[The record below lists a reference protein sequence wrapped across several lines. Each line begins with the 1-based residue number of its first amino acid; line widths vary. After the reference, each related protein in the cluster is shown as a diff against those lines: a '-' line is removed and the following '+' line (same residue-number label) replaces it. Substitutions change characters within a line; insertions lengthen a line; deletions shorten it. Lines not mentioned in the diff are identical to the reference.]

1 MSELKDVF
9 ICHAS
14 EDKSDIIKPLVAAFK
29 RESISYWYDKAEIK
43 WGDSI
48 IEKVNDGLRISRYVI
63 VVISKSF
70 LSKNWPKRELNSALN
85 IEASTGKVRVLPLVV
100 GADKVRKEIFQKYP
114 LLNDKR
120 YLTWENDV
128 QKIVDALKDCLGK
141 ANKISKGDN
150 LVIEKSDYDIPIPKM
165 PKEFPQL
172 DKDRFIRNSFD
183 IIKKYFKKALV
194 KLKEQYSNLDSE
206 LVGISNFKFVCSI
219 YQNGDLL
226 NKCKIW
232 IGGPLSEDSIAYS
245 EGSSGYENDN
255 SFNDWL
261 TVNDD
266 GFKLGLTASGFSMN
280 IINDKEGKL
289 LSSEEAAKYLWVRFT
304 NRLTFRR

>member
-1 MSELKDVF
+1 MNELKDVF

-14 EDKSDIIKPLVAAFK
+14 EDKPEIIKPLVAAFE
-29 RESISYWYDKAEIK
+29 REGISYWYDEAEIK

-48 IEKVNDGLRISRYVI
+48 PDKINKGLRISRYVI

-85 IEASTGKVRVLPLVV
+85 VEASTGKVRVLPLVV
-100 GADKVRKEIFQKYP
+100 GTDEVREEIFKKYP
-114 LLNDKR
+114 ILNDKF
-120 YLTWENDV
+120 YLTWKKDQNE
-128 QKIVDALKDCLGK
+128 IIDALKVRLGRT
-141 ANKISKGDN
+141 NKIYKNDN
-150 LVIEKSDYDIPIPKM
+150 LAIEKLDYDIPIPKM
-165 PKEFPQL
+165 PKEFSQL

-183 IIKKYFKKALV
+183 IIRKYFKKALD
-194 KLKEQYSNLDSE
+194 KLKGQYSNLDSE
-206 LVGISNFKFVCSI
+206 LVEISNFKFVCSI
-219 YQNGDLL
+219 YQNGGLL

-245 EGSSGYENDN
+245 EGSSGYKNDS

-266 GFKLGLTASGFSMN
+266 GFKLGLTASGFSIN
-280 IINDKEGKL
+280 FNNDKEGKL

>member
-1 MSELKDVF
+1 MNELKDVF

-14 EDKSDIIKPLVAAFK
+14 EDKPEIIKPLVDVFK
-29 RESISYWYDKAEIK
+29 REGISYWYDEAEIK

-48 IEKVNDGLRISRYVI
+48 IEKVNEGLRVSRYVI

-100 GADKVRKEIFQKYP
+100 GTDKVRNEIF
-114 LLNDKR
+114 L
-120 YLTWENDV
+120 
-128 QKIVDALKDCLGK
+128 DALKDCLGR
-141 ANKISKGDN
+141 ANKISKDDN
-150 LVIEKSDYDIPIPKM
+150 LVIEKPGYDIPIPKI
-165 PKEFPQL
+165 PKEFSQL
-172 DKDRFIRNSFD
+172 DKDRFIRDTFD
-183 IIKKYFKKALV
+183 IIKKYFKKALD
-194 KLKEQYSNLDSE
+194 KLKEQYTNLDSD
-206 LVGISNFKFVCSI
+206 LVEINNFKFVCSI

-245 EGSSGYENDN
+245 EGSSGYENDS

-280 IINDKEGKL
+280 IINNKEGKL
-289 LSSEEAAKYLWVRFT
+289 LSKAKICMSKLWGSFYSR
-304 NRLTFRR
+304 NI

>member
-1 MSELKDVF
+1 MSESKDVF

-14 EDKSDIIKPLVAAFK
+14 EDKSDIIRPLVAAFK
-29 RESISYWYDKAEIK
+29 REGISYWYDKAEIK

-48 IEKVNDGLRISRYVI
+48 IEKVNEGLRISRYVI

-70 LSKNWPKRELNSALN
+70 LSKNWPKRELNSVLN
-85 IEASTGKVRVLPLVV
+85 VEASTGKVRVLPLILGTDEVKR
-100 GADKVRKEIFQKYP
+100 DIFKKYP

-128 QKIVDALKDCLGK
+128 QKIIDALKDCLGE

-150 LVIEKSDYDIPIPKM
+150 LVIEKPDYDIPIPKM

-183 IIKKYFKKALV
+183 IIKKYFKKALD

-206 LVGISNFKFVCSI
+206 LVEISNFKFVCSI
-219 YQNGDLL
+219 YRNGDLL

-245 EGSSGYENDN
+245 EGSSGYENDS

-280 IINDKEGKL
+280 IINNKEGKL

-304 NRLTFRR
+304 NRLTFKR

>member
-14 EDKSDIIKPLVAAFK
+14 EDKSDIIKPLITAFK
-29 RESISYWYDKAEIK
+29 RESISYWYDKEEIK

-48 IEKVNDGLRISRYVI
+48 IEKVNDGLKISRYVI

-70 LSKNWPKRELNSALN
+70 LSKNWPKRELSSALN
-85 IEASTGKVRVLPLVV
+85 VEASTGKVRVLPLVV
-100 GADKVRKEIFQKYP
+100 GTDKTRKEIFQKYP

-128 QKIVDALKDCLGK
+128 QKIVDALKDCLGR

-150 LVIEKSDYDIPIPKM
+150 LVIEKSDYNIPIPKM

-183 IIKKYFKKALV
+183 IIRKYFKKALD
-194 KLKEQYSNLDSE
+194 KLKEQYSNLDFE
-206 LVGISNFKFVCSI
+206 LVEISNFKFVCSI
-219 YQNGDLL
+219 YRNGDLL

-245 EGSSGYENDN
+245 EGSSGYENDS

-266 GFKLGLTASGFSMN
+266 GFKLGLKVSGFSIN
-280 IINDKEGKL
+280 INNDKEGKL

>member
-1 MSELKDVF
+1 MNELKDVF

-14 EDKSDIIKPLVAAFK
+14 EDKPEIIKPLAIAFK
-29 RESISYWYDKAEIK
+29 REGISYWYDETEIE

-48 IEKVNDGLRISRYVI
+48 PDKINKGLRISRYVI

-70 LSKNWPKRELNSALN
+70 LSKNWPKRELDSALN

-100 GADKVRKEIFQKYP
+100 GTDEVRKEIFQKYP

-128 QKIVDALKDCLGK
+128 QKIVDALKGCLGR

-172 DKDRFIRNSFD
+172 DKDRFIRNTFD
-183 IIKKYFKKALV
+183 IIKKYFKKALD

-206 LVGISNFKFVCSI
+206 LVEISNFKFVCSI
-219 YQNGDLL
+219 YRNGGLL

-245 EGSSGYENDN
+245 EGSSGYENDS

-266 GFKLGLTASGFSMN
+266 GFKLRLTASGFSMN
-280 IINDKEGKL
+280 INNDKEGKL

-304 NRLTFRR
+304 NRLTSRR

>member
-1 MSELKDVF
+1 MNELKDVF

-14 EDKSDIIKPLVAAFK
+14 EDKPEIVKPLVAAFK
-29 RESISYWYDKAEIK
+29 REGISYWYDEAEIK

-48 IEKVNDGLRISRYVI
+48 TEKVNEGLKISRYVV

-70 LSKNWPKRELNSALN
+70 LSNNWPQRELNSVLN
-85 IEASTGKVRVLPLVV
+85 IESSTGKVRVLPLILGTEEVKR
-100 GADKVRKEIFQKYP
+100 DIFQKYP

-120 YLTWENDV
+120 YLTWENGA
-128 QKIVDALKDCLGK
+128 QKIIDALKARLGK
-141 ANKISKGDN
+141 TNKIFKDDN
-150 LVIEKSDYDIPIPKM
+150 SVIEESNYDIPIPKI
-165 PKEFPQL
+165 PKEFSQL
-172 DKDRFIRNSFD
+172 GKDRFIRNTFD
-183 IIKKYFKKALV
+183 IIKKYFKKALD

-206 LVGISNFKFVCSI
+206 LVEISNFKFVCSI
-219 YQNGDLL
+219 YQNGGLL

-245 EGSSGYENDN
+245 EGSSGYENDS

-280 IINDKEGKL
+280 INNDKEGKL
-289 LSSEEAAKYLWVRFT
+289 LSSEDAAKYLWVCLT

>member
-1 MSELKDVF
+1 MNQLKDVF

-14 EDKSDIIKPLVAAFK
+14 EDKPEIVKPLVAAFK
-29 RESISYWYDKAEIK
+29 REGISYWCDEVEIK
-43 WGDSI
+43 WGHSI
-48 IEKVNDGLRISRYVI
+48 PDKINEGLRISRYVI

-85 IEASTGKVRVLPLVV
+85 IEASTGKLRVLPLFV
-100 GADKVRKEIFQKYP
+100 GTDKARKEIFQKYP
-114 LLNDKR
+114 LLNDKL
-120 YLTWENDV
+120 YLIWKDDV
-128 QKIVDALKDCLGK
+128 KEIVDALKDCLGR
-141 ANKISKGDN
+141 ADEISKGDN
-150 LVIEKSDYDIPIPKM
+150 LVIEESDYNVPIPKI
-165 PKEFPQL
+165 PKEFSQL
-172 DKDRFIRNSFD
+172 DKDRFTRNTFG
-183 IIKKYFKKALV
+183 IIKKYFKKALD
-194 KLKEQYSNLDSE
+194 KLKGQYSNLDSE
-206 LVGISNFKFVCSI
+206 LVEISNFKFVCSI
-219 YQNGDLL
+219 YQNGGLL

-245 EGSSGYENDN
+245 EGSSGYENDS

-280 IINDKEGKL
+280 INNDKKGKL
-289 LSSEEAAKYLWVRFT
+289 LSSEEAAKYLWICFT

>member
-1 MSELKDVF
+1 MSESKDVF

-29 RESISYWYDKAEIK
+29 REAISYWYDEAEIK

-48 IEKVNDGLRISRYVI
+48 VEKVNEGLRISRYVI
-63 VVISKSF
+63 VVISKYF
-70 LSKNWPKRELNSALN
+70 LLKRWPQRELNSVLN
-85 IEASTGKVRVLPLVV
+85 VESSTGKVRVLPLIV
-100 GADKVRKEIFQKYP
+100 GTDKVKRDIFQKYP
-114 LLNDKR
+114 LLNDKF
-120 YLTWENDV
+120 YLT
-128 QKIVDALKDCLGK
+128 LGRT
-141 ANKISKGDN
+141 NKISKDDN
-150 LVIEKSDYDIPIPKM
+150 LMMEESSYDIPIPKI
-165 PKEFPQL
+165 PRKFSQI
-172 DKDRFIRNSFD
+172 DKDRFVRNSFD
-183 IIKKYFKKALV
+183 IIRKYFKKALD

-206 LVGISNFKFVCSI
+206 LVEISNFKFVCSI
-219 YQNGDLL
+219 YRNGDLL

-245 EGSSGYENDN
+245 EGSSGYENDS

-280 IINDKEGKL
+280 INNNKEGKL

>member
-85 IEASTGKVRVLPLVV
+85 IEASTGKVRVLPLIV
-100 GADKVRKEIFQKYP
+100 GTGEVKRDIFQKYP
-114 LLNDKR
+114 LLNDKF
-120 YLTWENDV
+120 YLTWENDT
-128 QKIVDALKDCLGK
+128 QKICDILKDRLGRT
-141 ANKISKGDN
+141 NKIHKDDDSVMK
-150 LVIEKSDYDIPIPKM
+150 EPDYDIPIPKIS
-165 PKEFPQL
+165 KEFSQL

-183 IIKKYFKKALV
+183 IIRKYFKKALD

-206 LVGISNFKFVCSI
+206 LVEISNFKFVCSI
-219 YQNGDLL
+219 YRNGGLL

-245 EGSSGYENDN
+245 EGSSGYENDS

-261 TVNDD
+261 T
-266 GFKLGLTASGFSMN
+266 G
-280 IINDKEGKL
+280 I
-289 LSSEEAAKYLWVRFT
+289 
-304 NRLTFRR
+304 

>member
-1 MSELKDVF
+1 MNELKDVF

-14 EDKSDIIKPLVAAFK
+14 EDKPEIVIPLVATFK
-29 RESISYWYDKAEIK
+29 REGISYWCDEVEIK
-43 WGDSI
+43 WGHSI
-48 IEKVNDGLRISRYVI
+48 PDKINEGLRISRYVI

-100 GADKVRKEIFQKYP
+100 GTDKVRKEIFQKYP

-128 QKIVDALKDCLGK
+128 QKIVDALKDCLGR
-141 ANKISKGDN
+141 ANKISKGGN

-165 PKEFPQL
+165 PREFTQL

-183 IIKKYFKKALV
+183 IVRKYFKKALD
-194 KLKEQYSNLDSE
+194 KLKEKYSNLDSE
-206 LVGISNFKFVCSI
+206 LVEISNFKFACSI

-245 EGSSGYENDN
+245 EGSSGYENDS

-280 IINDKEGKL
+280 INNDKEGKL
-289 LSSEEAAKYLWVRFT
+289 LSSEEAAKYLWIRFT

>member
-1 MSELKDVF
+1 MNELKDVF

-14 EDKSDIIKPLVAAFK
+14 EDKPEIIKPLVDVFK
-29 RESISYWYDKAEIK
+29 REGISYWYDEAEIK

-48 IEKVNDGLRISRYVI
+48 IEKVNEGLRVSRYVI

-100 GADKVRKEIFQKYP
+100 GTDKVRNEIFLRYP
-114 LLNDKR
+114 LLNDKF
-120 YLTWENDV
+120 YLTWENGIK
-128 QKIVDALKDCLGK
+128 KIVDALKDCLGR
-141 ANKISKGDN
+141 ANKISKDDN
-150 LVIEKSDYDIPIPKM
+150 LVIEKPGYDIPIPKI
-165 PKEFPQL
+165 PKEFSQL
-172 DKDRFIRNSFD
+172 DKDRFIRDTFD
-183 IIKKYFKKALV
+183 IIKNYFKKALD
-194 KLKEQYSNLDSE
+194 KLKEQYTNLDSD
-206 LVGISNFKFVCSI
+206 LVEINNFKFVCSI
-219 YQNGDLL
+219 YQDGGLL

-245 EGSSGYENDN
+245 EGSSGYENDS

-280 IINDKEGKL
+280 IINNKEGKL

-304 NRLTFRR
+304 NCLTSRR

>member
-1 MSELKDVF
+1 MNQLKDVF

-14 EDKSDIIKPLVAAFK
+14 EDKPEVVKPLIAAFK
-29 RESISYWYDKAEIK
+29 REGISYWYDEAEIK
-43 WGDSI
+43 WGQSI
-48 IEKVNDGLRISRYVI
+48 PDKINEGLRISRYVI

-85 IEASTGKVRVLPLVV
+85 IEASTGKLRVLPLVV
-100 GADKVRKEIFQKYP
+100 GTDKARKEIFQEYP
-114 LLNDKR
+114 LLNDKL
-120 YLTWENDV
+120 YLIWKDDV
-128 QKIVDALKDCLGK
+128 KGIVDALKNCLGR
-141 ANKISKGDN
+141 ANKISTGNN
-150 LVIEKSDYDIPIPKM
+150 LLIEKSDYDIPIPKI
-165 PKEFPQL
+165 PKDFSQL

-183 IIKKYFKKALV
+183 IIRKYFKTALD
-194 KLKEQYSNLDSE
+194 KLKEKYYNLDSE
-206 LVGISNFKFVCSI
+206 LVEISNFKFACSI

-245 EGSSGYENDN
+245 EGSSGYENDS

-266 GFKLGLTASGFSMN
+266 GFKLGLTVSGFSMN
-280 IINDKEGKL
+280 INNKEGKL
-289 LSSEEAAKYLWVRFT
+289 LSSEEAAKYLWIRFT

>member
-1 MSELKDVF
+1 MSESKDVF

-29 RESISYWYDKAEIK
+29 REGISYWYDKAEIK

-48 IEKVNDGLRISRYVI
+48 IEKVNEGLRISRYVI

-70 LSKNWPKRELNSALN
+70 LSKNWPKRELNSVLN
-85 IEASTGKVRVLPLVV
+85 VEASTGKVRVLPLILGTDEVKK
-100 GADKVRKEIFQKYP
+100 DIFKKYP
-114 LLNDKR
+114 LLNDKA
-120 YLTWENDV
+120 YLTWENDA
-128 QKIVDALKDCLGK
+128 QKIIDALKVRLGGN
-141 ANKISKGDN
+141 NKIFKDDN
-150 LVIEKSDYDIPIPKM
+150 SVIEKSDYDIPIPKV
-165 PKEFPQL
+165 PKIFSQL
-172 DKDRFIRNSFD
+172 NKDRFMRNSFD
-183 IIKKYFKKALV
+183 IIRKYFKKALD
-194 KLKEQYSNLDSE
+194 KLKGQYSNLDSE
-206 LVGISNFKFVCSI
+206 LVEISNFKFACSI
-219 YQNGDLL
+219 YQNEGLL

-245 EGSSGYENDN
+245 EGSSSYENDS

-266 GFKLGLTASGFSMN
+266 GFKLGLTPSGFSLN
-280 IINDKEGKL
+280 FNNDNEGKL
-289 LSSEEAAKYLWVRFT
+289 LSSEEAAKYLWILFT

>member
-14 EDKSDIIKPLVAAFK
+14 EDKPEIIKPLVEAFK
-29 RESISYWYDKAEIK
+29 REGISFWYDEAEIK

-48 IEKVNDGLRISRYVI
+48 IEKVNEGLRVSRYVI
-63 VVISKSF
+63 VVVSKYF
-70 LSKNWPKRELNSALN
+70 LSKNWPKRELNSALS
-85 IEASTGKVRVLPLVV
+85 IEASTGKVRVLPLVA
-100 GADKVRKEIFQKYP
+100 GTDEVRSDIFQKYP
-114 LLNDKR
+114 ILNDKS
-120 YLTWENDV
+120 YLTWENDA
-128 QKIVDALKDCLGK
+128 QKIIDALNVRLGRT
-141 ANKISKGDN
+141 NKIFKDDN
-150 LVIEKSDYDIPIPKM
+150 SVMVEPNYDIPIPEI
-165 PKEFPQL
+165 PREFSQL
-172 DKDRFIRNSFD
+172 DKDRFTRNTFD
-183 IIKKYFKKALV
+183 VIKKYFNEALD

-206 LVGISNFKFVCSI
+206 LVEISNFKFVCSI

-232 IGGPLSEDSIAYS
+232 IGGPLSEDTIAYC
-245 EGSSGYENDN
+245 EGSVGYENDS

-261 TVNDD
+261 AVKDD
-266 GFKLGLTASGFSMN
+266 GFKLGLEASGFAMEISS
-280 IINDKEGKL
+280 DKENKS

>member
-1 MSELKDVF
+1 MSESKDVF

-29 RESISYWYDKAEIK
+29 REGISYWYDEAEIK

-48 IEKVNDGLRISRYVI
+48 VEKVNEGLRISRYVI
-63 VVISKSF
+63 VVISKHF
-70 LSKNWPKRELNSALN
+70 LLKKWPQRELNSVLN
-85 IEASTGKVRVLPLVV
+85 IESSTGKVRVLPLIV
-100 GADKVRKEIFQKYP
+100 GTDKVKRDIFQKYP
-114 LLNDKR
+114 LLNDKF
-120 YLTWENDV
+120 YLTWENDT
-128 QKIVDALKDCLGK
+128 QKIVDILKDRLGRT
-141 ANKISKGDN
+141 NKISKDDN
-150 LVIEKSDYDIPIPKM
+150 LMMEESNYDIPIPKI
-165 PKEFPQL
+165 PRKFSQI
-172 DKDRFIRNSFD
+172 DKDRFVRSTFD
-183 IIKKYFKKALV
+183 IIKKYFKKALD
-194 KLKEQYSNLDSE
+194 KLKEQYPNIDFD
-206 LVGISNFKFVCSI
+206 LVEISNFKFVCSI

-245 EGSSGYENDN
+245 EGSSGYENDS

-280 IINDKEGKL
+280 INNDKEGKL

>member
-14 EDKSDIIKPLVAAFK
+14 EDKSDIIKPLVFAFK
-29 RESISYWYDKAEIK
+29 REGISYWCDEIEIK

-48 IEKVNDGLRISRYVI
+48 PDKINEGLRISRYVI

-85 IEASTGKVRVLPLVV
+85 VEASTGKVRVLPLVV
-100 GADKVRKEIFQKYP
+100 GTDEVREEIFKKYP
-114 LLNDKR
+114 ILNDKF
-120 YLTWENDV
+120 YLTWKKDQNE
-128 QKIVDALKDCLGK
+128 IIDALKVRLGRT
-141 ANKISKGDN
+141 NKIYKNDN

-165 PKEFPQL
+165 PKEFSQL
-172 DKDRFIRNSFD
+172 DKNRFIRNSFD
-183 IIKKYFKKALV
+183 IIRKYFKKALD
-194 KLKEQYSNLDSE
+194 KLKGQYSNLDSE
-206 LVGISNFKFVCSI
+206 LVEISNFKFVCSI
-219 YQNGDLL
+219 YQNGGLL

-245 EGSSGYENDN
+245 EGNSGYKNDS

-261 TVNDD
+261 MVNDD
-266 GFKLGLTASGFSMN
+266 GFKLGLTASGFSIN
-280 IINDKEGKL
+280 FNNDKEGKL
-289 LSSEEAAKYLWVRFT
+289 LSSEEAANYLWVRFT

>member
-48 IEKVNDGLRISRYVI
+48 IEKVNDGFRISRYVI

-141 ANKISKGDN
+141 ANKISKDEN

-183 IIKKYFKKALV
+183 IIKKYFKKALD
-194 KLKEQYSNLDSE
+194 KLKEQYFNLDSE
-206 LVGISNFKFVCSI
+206 LVEISNFKFVCSI

-245 EGSSGYENDN
+245 EGSSSYENDS

-266 GFKLGLTASGFSMN
+266 GFKLGLTPSGFS
-280 IINDKEGKL
+280 INFNNDNEGKL

>member
-1 MSELKDVF
+1 MNELKDVF

-14 EDKSDIIKPLVAAFK
+14 EDKPEIIKPLVAAFK
-29 RESISYWYDKAEIK
+29 REGISYWYDEVEIK
-43 WGDSI
+43 WGHSI
-48 IEKVNDGLRISRYVI
+48 IEKVNEGLKISCYVV

-70 LSKNWPKRELNSALN
+70 LSKNWPQRELNSALN

-100 GADKVRKEIFQKYP
+100 GTDKVRKEIFQKYP
-114 LLNDKR
+114 ILNDKS
-120 YLTWENDV
+120 YLIWENDV
-128 QKIVDALKDCLGK
+128 QKIVDALKDCLGR
-141 ANKISKGDN
+141 ANKISKGGN

-172 DKDRFIRNSFD
+172 DKDRFIRNTFD
-183 IIKKYFKKALV
+183 IMKKYFKKALD
-194 KLKEQYSNLDSE
+194 KLKEQYSNLDSD
-206 LVGISNFKFVCSI
+206 LVEISNFKFVCSI
-219 YQNGDLL
+219 YQNGALL

-245 EGSSGYENDN
+245 EGSSGYENDS

-280 IINDKEGKL
+280 INNDKEGKL
-289 LSSEEAAKYLWVRFT
+289 LSSEEAAKYLWARFT

>member
-1 MSELKDVF
+1 MNELKDVF

-14 EDKSDIIKPLVAAFK
+14 EDKPEIIKPLVAAFE
-29 RESISYWYDKAEIK
+29 REGISYWCDELEIK
-43 WGDSI
+43 WGDSMPDKI
-48 IEKVNDGLRISRYVI
+48 NEGLRVSRYVI

-70 LSKNWPKRELNSALN
+70 LSKNWPKKELNSSLN
-85 IEASTGKVRVLPLVV
+85 IESSTGKVRVLPLVV
-100 GADKVRKEIFQKYP
+100 GTDEVRTEIFQKYP
-114 LLNDKR
+114 ILNDKF
-120 YLTWENDV
+120 YLIWENDV
-128 QKIVDALKDCLGK
+128 KKIVDALKDCLGRE
-141 ANKISKGDN
+141 NKISKDDN
-150 LVIEKSDYDIPIPKM
+150 LVIEKSDYDIPIPKI

-172 DKDRFIRNSFD
+172 DKDRFIRNTFD
-183 IIKKYFKKALV
+183 IIKKYFKKALD
-194 KLKEQYSNLDSE
+194 KLKEQYSNLDSDLSE
-206 LVGISNFKFVCSI
+206 INNFKFACSI

-245 EGSSGYENDN
+245 EGSSGYENDS

-261 TVNDD
+261 TINDD
-266 GFKLGLTASGFSMN
+266 GFKLGLTASGFSIN
-280 IINDKEGKL
+280 INNDKEGKL

>member
-1 MSELKDVF
+1 MNELKDVF

-14 EDKSDIIKPLVAAFK
+14 EDKPEIIKPLVDVFK
-29 RESISYWYDKAEIK
+29 REGISYWYDEAEIK

-48 IEKVNDGLRISRYVI
+48 IEKVNEGLRVSRYVI

-100 GADKVRKEIFQKYP
+100 GTDKVRNEIFLRYP
-114 LLNDKR
+114 LLNDKF
-120 YLTWENDV
+120 YLTWENGIK
-128 QKIVDALKDCLGK
+128 KIVGALKDCLGR
-141 ANKISKGDN
+141 ANKISKDDN
-150 LVIEKSDYDIPIPKM
+150 LVIEKPDYDIPIPKI
-165 PKEFPQL
+165 PKEFSQL
-172 DKDRFIRNSFD
+172 DKDRFIRDTFD
-183 IIKKYFKKALV
+183 IIKKYFKKALD
-194 KLKEQYSNLDSE
+194 KLKEQYTNLDSD
-206 LVGISNFKFVCSI
+206 LVEINNFKFVCSI
-219 YQNGDLL
+219 YQNGGLL

-245 EGSSGYENDN
+245 EGSSGYENDS

-280 IINDKEGKL
+280 IINNKEGKL

-304 NRLTFRR
+304 NCLTLRR

>member
-1 MSELKDVF
+1 MSESKDVF

-29 RESISYWYDKAEIK
+29 REAISYWYDKAEIK

-48 IEKVNDGLRISRYVI
+48 IEKVNEGLRISRYVI

-70 LSKNWPKRELNSALN
+70 LSKNWPKRELNSAIN

-100 GADKVRKEIFQKYP
+100 GTDKVRKEIFQKYP

-128 QKIVDALKDCLGK
+128 QKIVDALKDCLGE

-150 LVIEKSDYDIPIPKM
+150 LVIEKPDYDIPIPKM
-165 PKEFPQL
+165 PQEFPQL

-183 IIKKYFKKALV
+183 IIKKYFKKALD

-206 LVGISNFKFVCSI
+206 LVEISNFKFVCSI
-219 YQNGDLL
+219 YRNGDLL

-245 EGSSGYENDN
+245 EGSSGYENDS

-280 IINDKEGKL
+280 IINNKEGKL

>member
-1 MSELKDVF
+1 MNELKDVF

-14 EDKSDIIKPLVAAFK
+14 EDKPEIVKPLVAAFK
-29 RESISYWYDKAEIK
+29 REGISYWCDEVEIK
-43 WGDSI
+43 WGHSI
-48 IEKVNDGLRISRYVI
+48 PDKINEGLRISRYVI

-100 GADKVRKEIFQKYP
+100 GTDKVRNEIFLRYP
-114 LLNDKR
+114 LLNDKF
-120 YLTWENDV
+120 YLTWENGIK
-128 QKIVDALKDCLGK
+128 KIVGALKDCLGR
-141 ANKISKGDN
+141 ANKISKDDN
-150 LVIEKSDYDIPIPKM
+150 LVIEKPDYDIPIPKI
-165 PKEFPQL
+165 PKEFSQL
-172 DKDRFIRNSFD
+172 DKDRFIRDTFD
-183 IIKKYFKKALV
+183 IIKKYFKKALD
-194 KLKEQYSNLDSE
+194 KLKEQYTNLDSD
-206 LVGISNFKFVCSI
+206 LVEINNFKFVCSI
-219 YQNGDLL
+219 YQNGGLL

-245 EGSSGYENDN
+245 EGSSGYKNDS

-280 IINDKEGKL
+280 IINNKEGKL

-304 NRLTFRR
+304 NCLTLRR